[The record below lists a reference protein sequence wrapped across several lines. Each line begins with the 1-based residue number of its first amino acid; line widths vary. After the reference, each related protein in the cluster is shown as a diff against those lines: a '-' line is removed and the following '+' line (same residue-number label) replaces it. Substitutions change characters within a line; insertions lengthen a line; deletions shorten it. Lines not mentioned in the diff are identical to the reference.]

1 MSSLPLEDGGLLTVR
16 CSDVDQLF
24 VPFQQADN
32 SSTRR
37 FGGTGLGLSISRQLV
52 KLMGG
57 VIGVQSELGV
67 GSTFWFT
74 IPVKTFESEE
84 SQEVQAAIDKYRTH
98 LNKPQPLRVLIS
110 SASTSTLSMLRTM
123 LDGFDVLTASSIDD
137 VEKRL
142 RSPELVTQRLDFIL
156 LDDQS
161 ESRADDLTRFL
172 RTLPY
177 QTLEETKVIH
187 LFTPT
192 TDNFAGAPMLRSDM
206 EMPPGLVRMTKP
218 PRRLK
223 LLQMLA
229 GLKNVLD
236 GLPIKPVVNPTELR
250 EEEALAQRTLFGNVL
265 VAEGSCSMVPF
276 CVPTADAD
284 GGHLD
289 NPVAQ
294 KLLMKQLERYDLNVV
309 ATSNGEE
316 AIAEW
321 ERHEPGYFS
330 AALFDHRKCS
340 MRFAQSLYL
349 MSYPTDMP
357 ICDGVEACKRLRVL
371 EGKRRV
377 SVLLPSE
384 LPVSN
389 MQSITVC

>member
-1 MSSLPLEDGGLLTVR
+1 
-16 CSDVDQLF
+16 
-24 VPFQQADN
+24 
-32 SSTRR
+32 
-37 FGGTGLGLSISRQLV
+37 
-52 KLMGG
+52 MGG

-84 SQEVQAAIDKYRTH
+84 SQEVQAAIDKYKTH
-98 LNKPQPLRVLIS
+98 LNQPQPLRVLIS

-123 LDGFDVLTASSIDD
+123 LDGFDVITVSSIDD

-229 GLKNVLD
+229 GLKNVLA
-236 GLPIKPVVNPTELR
+236 GLPIRPVVNPTELR

-265 VAEGSCSMVPF
+265 VAEGSCRMCRFVYRSLI
-276 CVPTADAD
+276 
-284 GGHLD
+284 LD
-289 NPVAQ
+289 IQTIRSP
-294 KLLMKQLERYDLNVV
+294 R
-309 ATSNGEE
+309 S
-316 AIAEW
+316 
-321 ERHEPGYFS
+321 FS
-330 AALFDHRKCS
+330 
-340 MRFAQSLYL
+340 
-349 MSYPTDMP
+349 
-357 ICDGVEACKRLRVL
+357 
-371 EGKRRV
+371 
-377 SVLLPSE
+377 
-384 LPVSN
+384 
-389 MQSITVC
+389 